1 MVILGAILS
10 ARAVAIDLELLQN
23 GATRRVVLLLNH
35 RLCGRDSAAEEHS
48 SVDPL
53 ELLAAVGA
61 VVGLTNMS
69 FGNVG
74 SSPDYYMLLL
84 VLLWLLRMWLEAEVA
99 VVVDFGLRRRGL
111 CNAFELWICVLR

>member
-10 ARAVAIDLELLQN
+10 ARAVAIDLELLRN

-35 RLCGRDSAAEEHS
+35 RLCGRDSAAEERS
-48 SVDPL
+48 SVDPP

-74 SSPDYYMLLL
+74 SSPNYYMLLL

-99 VVVDFGLRRRGL
+99 VVVDVGLRRKGL
-111 CNAFELWICVLR
+111 CDAFELWICVLR

>member
-10 ARAVAIDLELLQN
+10 ARAVAIDLELLRN

-35 RLCGRDSAAEEHS
+35 RLCGRDSAAEERS
-48 SVDPL
+48 S

-99 VVVDFGLRRRGL
+99 VVVDFGLRRKGL
-111 CNAFELWICVLR
+111 CDAFELWICVLR